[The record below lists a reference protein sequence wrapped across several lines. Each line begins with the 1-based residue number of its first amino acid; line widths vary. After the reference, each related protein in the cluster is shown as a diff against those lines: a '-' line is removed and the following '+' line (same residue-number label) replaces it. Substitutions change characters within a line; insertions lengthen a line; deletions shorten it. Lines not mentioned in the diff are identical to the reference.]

1 MRCHPLRM
9 FLHQSGSCNLQG
21 ICVSPLQTTWSS
33 PQKGLCDQFP
43 AGGVPR
49 WISGVQNAP
58 FNFQRITPAPRFDSF
73 LSALQATPIPLM
85 LMMSCN
91 ACLLLVS
98 PCHPNS
104 CLAHVCGVVAGPQFW
119 RLVSAGSLAC
129 CFLSTCLE
137 GNKKSRDISSH
148 IMTHDTRLAAS
159 QAFQETKCLPN
170 VGSGALVLASLQ
182 GTRGLATRIVHQ
194 TSSNMI
200 LGQHSNTGMC
210 TLK

>member
-1 MRCHPLRM
+1 MELPSKRPLR
-9 FLHQSGSCNLQG
+9 SISC
-21 ICVSPLQTTWSS
+21 WSS
-33 PQKGLCDQFP
+33 SAKIRLISQRV
-43 AGGVPR
+43 AGCTHSP
-49 WISGVQNAP
+49 
-58 FNFQRITPAPRFDSF
+58 
-73 LSALQATPIPLM
+73 

-104 CLAHVCGVVAGPQFW
+104 CLAHVCGVVTGPQFW

-182 GTRGLATRIVHQ
+182 GARSLATRIVHQ

-200 LGQHSNTGMC
+200 LGQNSNTGMC

>member
-49 WISGVQNAP
+49 WILGVQNAP

-73 LSALQATPIPLM
+73 LSALQAAPIPLM
-85 LMMSCN
+85 LMMSCH

-119 RLVSAGSLAC
+119 RLVSAGSLVC

-137 GNKKSRDISSH
+137 GNKKIPWHIISY
-148 IMTHDTRLAAS
+148 HDSWHPSCSLTS
-159 QAFQETKCLPN
+159 LPGDQ
-170 VGSGALVLASLQ
+170 VPP
-182 GTRGLATRIVHQ
+182 
-194 TSSNMI
+194 
-200 LGQHSNTGMC
+200 
-210 TLK
+210 